1 MPDTGDA
8 HPQAQKPTAAAL
20 QDAFE
25 RGMALHQQGRLADAE
40 RLYREVLQQQP
51 NHFGAWHLL
60 GVIAVQTRHTEQAV
74 ELIGKAIALKPD
86 YAEAHYNRGLALMH
100 LKRSGEALASYDTAI
115 ALKPDFAEAH
125 CNRGN
130 VLGDLKRSEEALASY
145 DQAIA
150 LKPDYAEAHYNR
162 GLALMQLKRPEEALA
177 SCDQAIALKPDY
189 AEAHYN
195 RALALL
201 SLNRPKEALANY
213 DRTIALKPDYAEA
226 HCDRGLA
233 LLNLNRPAEA
243 LASYDEAIA
252 LKPDYAEAH
261 CNRGNALRDLKRF
274 EEALASH
281 DKAIALKPELAEAW
295 FGRGIVFHY
304 LKRYDD
310 AFHAYDKA
318 LTLRPDL
325 TGAEGL
331 QLYIKYHLCDWRN
344 IDAEGAHL
352 ISSLRNGNANTPPFP
367 ILAITSS
374 PADQLQCAKLWI
386 ANKFPP
392 SETPIWH
399 GERYQH
405 DRIRVAYLSPHFRE
419 HPLAFLMSGIFECHD
434 KSHFD
439 IAAISIGP
447 NDNSELH
454 KQLKGSFE
462 RFIDAEKYPDD
473 QLAHLVR
480 ELEIDILI
488 DLAGF
493 TEGLR
498 TSVFAKRPAPIQVNY
513 LGYPGTMGA
522 EYIDYMIADRI
533 VIPNSQ
539 LKFYAEKIVHL
550 PNSYYPTSYQL
561 NDSRR
566 ITAPQAF
573 TRADMGLPQTAFVFC
588 CFNNNYK
595 ITPDV
600 FDGWMRILKR
610 VDGSVLWLLE
620 ANASA
625 ASNLRKEAGA
635 RGVDPERLV
644 FAKPMSLP
652 DHLARH
658 RLADLFLDTLP
669 YNAHTTASDALWVGL
684 PVLTRIGET
693 FAGRVAAS
701 LLTAIGLPE
710 LITATP
716 QAYEELAIELANNP
730 EKLAA
735 ISQKLANNRLT
746 TPLFDT
752 KLFTQH
758 IEAGYTAMYE
768 RYQAGLPPDHIYI

>member
-177 SCDQAIALKPDY
+177 SCDK
-189 AEAHYN
+189 
-195 RALALL
+195 
-201 SLNRPKEALANY
+201 
-213 DRTIALKPDYAEA
+213 
-226 HCDRGLA
+226 
-233 LLNLNRPAEA
+233 
-243 LASYDEAIA
+243 AIA